1 MKKKSAKK
9 LQLHR
14 ETLTCLEMVKG
25 GGKEAGFGGTH
36 YRSICAD
43 LCQDTDTP
51 TVPTD

>member
-14 ETLTCLEMVKG
+14 ETLICLEMVKG
-25 GGKEAGFGGTH
+25 GGKEAAGTH

-43 LCQDTDTP
+43 LCQDTDLP